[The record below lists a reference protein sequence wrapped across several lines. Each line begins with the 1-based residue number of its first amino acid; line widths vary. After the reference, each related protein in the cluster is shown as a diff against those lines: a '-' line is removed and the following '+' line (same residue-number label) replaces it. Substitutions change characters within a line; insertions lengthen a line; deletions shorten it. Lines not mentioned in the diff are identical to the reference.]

1 MLFPQDAKNFTI
13 DTRYGNFSRPCEIPV
28 KFYRPPVILSPLHQ
42 RYFQSSIFF
51 IIKKREGGG
60 REGINEQFL
69 FFQCRSLYL
78 HSRRNSIEN
87 FIGFKLIQNQ
97 L

>member
-60 REGINEQFL
+60 EVKESMNNFYFSNADRCI
-69 FFQCRSLYL
+69 
-78 HSRRNSIEN
+78 SIPAE
-87 FIGFKLIQNQ
+87 IR
-97 L
+97 

>member
-51 IIKKREGGG
+51 IIKKRGGG
-60 REGINEQFL
+60 IDEQFL
-69 FFQCRSLYL
+69 FFQYRSLYL
-78 HSRRNSIEN
+78 HSSRNSIEN
-87 FIGFKLIQNQ
+87 FIRFKLV
-97 L
+97 

>member
-60 REGINEQFL
+60 EVKESMNNFYFSNADRCI
-69 FFQCRSLYL
+69 
-78 HSRRNSIEN
+78 SIPGE
-87 FIGFKLIQNQ
+87 IR
-97 L
+97 